1 MVLILVFVMV
11 ISYVGLAVALVQ
23 ALAQKAIFFE
33 LAVLLKAW
41 GLAVDLMAYLAFFI
55 IPG

>member
-1 MVLILVFVMV
+1 MV